1 MFKRKKILIIG
12 DSHSLVFNSLRMRIK
27 LARYNMKVCS
37 VGGATASGL
46 ENPNSK
52 TQAYPIFK
60 SFYDQEHSTA
70 HRIIVNLGEVDT
82 GFVIWYRA
90 MKYGASENE
99 MLDIAVKNYQTFL
112 RKVNKD
118 RNLICIST
126 PLPTIGD
133 DLVVGEVANKR
144 KEISATQL
152 DRTRLT
158 LEFNKRIKNFC
169 HLENVNYVDL
179 DAFSISP
186 DGTVNKELLNTNPFD
201 HHYNTRAYS
210 NVLAKVLRPLL

>member
-27 LARYNMKVCS
+27 LAQYNIKVCS

-60 SFYDQEHSTA
+60 SFYDEEHSTA
-70 HRIIVNLGEVDT
+70 HRIIVSLGEVDT

-112 RKVNKD
+112 RNINKD
-118 RNLICIST
+118 KNLICIST

-133 DLVVGEVANKR
+133 NLVVGEVANKR
-144 KEISATQL
+144 KEIKANQL
-152 DRTRLT
+152 ERTRLT
-158 LEFNKRIKNFC
+158 LEFNKRIKTFC
-169 HLENVNYVDL
+169 HLENIIYVDL
-179 DAFSISP
+179 DAFSIST
-186 DGTVNKELLNTNPFD
+186 DGIVKKELLNANPFD
-201 HHYNTRAYS
+201 HHYSTRAYS
-210 NVLAKVLRPLL
+210 NILAKALRPLL